1 MEEIIR
7 KYLAQRSLTDDSVA
21 RNMKKPNKSIK
32 GCCEY
37 IKKKALEVAIGDNRE
52 KTAMIDNDVVYGWA
66 VHYFDEDNLMEEKK
80 PMPAVAKVI
89 VPKQEVEK
97 PKYIQCDLFREG
109 GEE

>member
-1 MEEIIR
+1 MEEIIK

-21 RNMKKPNKSIK
+21 RNMKKSNKSIK

-37 IKKKALEVAIGDNRE
+37 IKKKAREAAKDNV
-52 KTAMIDNDVVYGWA
+52 AMIADEVVYGWA
-66 VHYFDEDNLMEEKK
+66 VHYYDEDNLQEEKK

-89 VPKQEVEK
+89 VPKEKVEK
-97 PKYIQCDLFREG
+97 QNCIQFDLFAEG

>member
-32 GCCEY
+32 GCCDY
-37 IKKKALEVAIGDNRE
+37 IMQQARKAAKKSNF
-52 KTAMIDNDVVYGWA
+52 AMVENDVVFGWA

-80 PMPAVAKVI
+80 PLPAVAKVI
-89 VPKQEVEK
+89 VPKQEAEK
-97 PKYIQCDLFREG
+97 PKYVQCDLFGEG